1 MKKEDTPM
9 RIKKEKASKIKK
21 NDTTVEEPVQETT
34 PVQPVQTTKTTTLL
48 DRLKNKPRK

>member
-1 MKKEDTPM
+1 M
-9 RIKKEKASKIKK
+9 RIKKEKAPKTK
-21 NDTTVEEPVQETT
+21 NNATPVEEPVQETT